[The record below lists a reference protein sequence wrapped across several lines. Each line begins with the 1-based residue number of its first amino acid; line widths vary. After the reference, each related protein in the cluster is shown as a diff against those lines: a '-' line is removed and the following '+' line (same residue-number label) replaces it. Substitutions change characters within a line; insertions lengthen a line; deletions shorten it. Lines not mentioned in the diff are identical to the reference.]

1 MYEIIIKKLTLVT
14 VPPTQAFEK
23 ISDTGGEDGGVK
35 YGYVPKPAVQ
45 KEEWQVKFQQQSEEV
60 SILDVVAAFNNVS
73 FQPKD

>member
-14 VPPTQAFEK
+14 VPPTQTFEK
-23 ISDTGGEDGGVK
+23 ISDTGGDDGGVK

-45 KEEWQVKFQQQSEEV
+45 
-60 SILDVVAAFNNVS
+60 NVS